1 MNTKIIKIKGDW
13 EEVVNDCRVTVGKE
27 ELGKRP
33 SSKFI
38 KDILIAEHGPI
49 RSLSV
54 KWKWAGIKSW
64 VATHFARHKWECF
77 IKTQRTDR
85 TGVNRDD
92 LPQGSLVDF
101 VGEANC
107 QHLIDTSRKRLCYMA
122 SPETRERMENLKVA
136 LEVYE
141 PELAD
146 VMVPNCVYRCG
157 CPEIGGCG
165 YWNKFVNAFIASGR
179 HVTDLAD
186 ICERYKVYNC
196 MFADLVDY
204 EEGEECG
211 N

>member
-1 MNTKIIKIKGDW
+1 MSTKIIKIKGDW

-27 ELGKRP
+27 DLGKRP

-54 KWKWAGIKSW
+54 KWKWSNIKSW

-85 TGVNRDD
+85 TGTNRDE

-122 SPETRERMENLKVA
+122 SPETRERMESLKW
-136 LEVYE
+136 EIKKE
-141 PELAD
+141 GEEELSD
-146 VMVPNCVYRCG
+146 TMVPNCVYRCG
-157 CPEIGGCG
+157 CPELGGCG
-165 YWNKFVNAFIASGR
+165 FWKKFMDEWYLSHYDYRDI
-179 HVTDLAD
+179 AD
-186 ICERYKVYNC
+186 IRKRYDFYNKIFKQR
-196 MFADLVDY
+196 MGDKYDD
-204 EEGEECG
+204 
-211 N
+211 